1 MFMFCS
7 YCDIDQ
13 ILYCQN
19 TATLHIVF
27 FDNKKFIIMDNLQ
40 MAVNSQVSEKKQEES
55 VNLLSLNVVRR
66 EGAISS
72 FKSDKISDA
81 IKKAFLAQT
90 KIRNNKTKDKEQEDS
105 IHKTVEGLTHKVV
118 SALTRRIADGD
129 MIHIEDIQDQV
140 ELALMRDE
148 HHKVARAYVLY
159 REQRAASRYHTKK
172 LKEQVGAKASS
183 MTVTKRNG
191 DKEAI
196 SLDKITNRVS
206 VLSTGLNIDPIVV
219 VQKAVPGL
227 YNEIT
232 STEIDTYLAE
242 TAASLTVE
250 HPDYSYLA
258 ARIKANSLHK
268 DTPGFIIATKNLFDD
283 GLLREEYFNKVMSS
297 AEDIESIIDYDRD
310 YNFDYFAFTT
320 LIRAYLL
327 KFENKTIERPQD
339 LWMRVALTVAG
350 DTFNFNK
357 VKETYDS
364 LSNGYYTHATP
375 TLFNSGL
382 KMQQLSSCFLIG
394 MEDDSIE
401 GIFNTI
407 KDCALISKTAGGIG
421 MHAHNIR
428 GSGSRIKSTNGK
440 SNGLIP
446 FLKIFNETAKSVD
459 QGGGKRKGSFAVY
472 LEPWHA
478 DVEQFLE
485 LRKNTGAE
493 EFRARDLFYALWI
506 PDLFMKRVED
516 DGDWTLMSEHECP
529 GLSDAYGDEFVNLY
543 EKYEKELPQL
553 ETIKAR
559 DLMSKIIEAQIETG
573 QPYMLYKDSIN
584 NKSNQ
589 KNIGVIKSSNL
600 CAEIVEYS
608 DKSETSVCNLASIAL
623 PKFIKKSKSKKKEYD
638 YKALYKMAK
647 LATKNLDEVID
658 INFYPTIKTETSNSK
673 HRPIGL
679 GIQGL
684 ADVFF
689 ELEIAYDSE
698 EAKEINKLIFET
710 IYFGAL
716 EASHELAKEK
726 GTYSTFE
733 GSPLSE
739 GKFQFDM
746 WDTSPSNMWDW
757 ETLREKIKKDGVRN
771 SLTTACMPTAST
783 GIILGNTETFQIQT
797 SNIYKRQTLSGEFL
811 LVNRHLVKALSQRNL
826 WNKEMRDKIIL
837 ENGSVQNIS
846 NFPEDLK
853 ETYKTVWETSQKSVI
868 DMAADRAPFIDQTQS
883 MNLWLSTPSFGKVN
897 SMHMYAW
904 KKGLKTGMYYLRS
917 RSAVDAVKVT
927 VSSEKTAKEDF
938 IKSQITQTNDPEDCL
953 TCSA

>member
-1 MFMFCS
+1 
-7 YCDIDQ
+7 
-13 ILYCQN
+13 
-19 TATLHIVF
+19 
-27 FDNKKFIIMDNLQ
+27 
-40 MAVNSQVSEKKQEES
+40 MADNSQVSEKKAEGS

-66 EGAISS
+66 EGSISS

-105 IHKTVEGLTHKVV
+105 IHKTVESLTHKVV

-283 GLLREEYFNKVMSS
+283 GLLREEYYNKVMAS

-339 LWMRVALTVAG
+339 LWMRVALTVSG
-350 DTFNFNK
+350 DAFNFDK

-478 DVEQFLE
+478 DIEQFLE

-529 GLSDAYGDEFVNLY
+529 GLSDAYGNEFVKLY
-543 EKYEKELPQL
+543 EKYEKEIPHL
-553 ETIKAR
+553 EKIKAR

-623 PKFIKKSKSKKKEYD
+623 PKFIKKSKGKKKEYD
-638 YKALYKMAK
+638 YKALYKIAK

-658 INFYPTIKTETSNSK
+658 INFYPTDKTETSNSK

-689 ELEIAYDSE
+689 ELEIAHDSE
-698 EAKEINKLIFET
+698 EAKDINKLIFET

-726 GTYSTFE
+726 GAYSTFK

-746 WDTSPSNMWDW
+746 WGASPSDMWDW
-757 ETLREKIKKDGVRN
+757 ETLREKIKKDGARN

-883 MNLWLSTPSFGKVN
+883 MNLWLSTPTFGKVN

-927 VSSEKTAKEDF
+927 VSSEKVAKEDF
-938 IKSQITQTNDPEDCL
+938 IKSQVTESNEPEDCL

>member
-1 MFMFCS
+1 
-7 YCDIDQ
+7 
-13 ILYCQN
+13 
-19 TATLHIVF
+19 
-27 FDNKKFIIMDNLQ
+27 
-40 MAVNSQVSEKKQEES
+40 MADHSQVSQKKETNES

-66 EGAISS
+66 DGSISP

-90 KIRNNKTKDKEQEDS
+90 KIRNNKNQDKEQVNG
-105 IHKTVEGLTHKVV
+105 IHKTVSVLTHKVV

-129 MIHIEDIQDQV
+129 LIHIEDIQDQV

-183 MTVTKRNG
+183 MMVTKRDG
-191 DKEAI
+191 EKEPI

-206 VLSTGLNIDPIVV
+206 VLSTGLSIDPIVV

-268 DTPGFIIATKNLFDD
+268 DTPGFIISTKNLFND
-283 GLLREEYFNKVMSS
+283 GLLREDYYNKVMAS

-320 LIRAYLL
+320 LVRAYLL
-327 KFENKTIERPQD
+327 KFENRTIERPQD
-339 LWMRVALTVAG
+339 LWMRVALTVSG
-350 DTFNFNK
+350 DNFNIDK
-357 VKETYDS
+357 VKETYDN

-478 DVEQFLE
+478 DIEKFLE

-506 PDLFMKRVED
+506 PDLFMQRVEED
-516 DGDWTLMSEHECP
+516 KDWTLMSEHECP
-529 GLSDAYGDEFVNLY
+529 GLSDSYGEEFVKLY
-543 EKYEKELPQL
+543 EKYEKDIPHL
-553 ETIKAR
+553 EKINAR
-559 DLMSKIIEAQIETG
+559 ALMSKIIEAQIETG

-623 PKFIKKSKSKKKEYD
+623 PKFIKKSKKTQTKEYD
-638 YKALYKMAK
+638 YKELYKTAK

-658 INFYPTIKTETSNSK
+658 INFYPTNKTKISNSK

-689 ELEIAYDSE
+689 ELEIAYDSDK
-698 EAKEINKLIFET
+698 AKQINKLIFET

-726 GTYSTFE
+726 GTYSTFK

-739 GKFQFDM
+739 GKFQFDL
-746 WDTSPSNMWDW
+746 WNTKPSEMWDW
-757 ETLREKIKKDGVRN
+757 DTLREKIKKDGVRN

-783 GIILGNTETFQIQT
+783 GIILSNTETFQIQT

-811 LVNRHLVKALSQRNL
+811 LVNRHLVKALSKRKM
-826 WNKEMRDKIIL
+826 WDKEMRDKIIL
-837 ENGSVQNIS
+837 ENGSVQNIPG
-846 NFPEDLK
+846 FPNDLK
-853 ETYKTVWETSQKSVI
+853 ETYKTVWETSQKTVI

-883 MNLWLSTPSFGKVN
+883 MNLWLATPTFGKVN

-927 VSSEKTAKEDF
+927 VSSEKVAKEEF
-938 IKSQITQTNDPEDCL
+938 IKSQVTENNDPEECL

>member
-1 MFMFCS
+1 MMKENS
-7 YCDIDQ
+7 LVSPKIDHAQ
-13 ILYCQN
+13 
-19 TATLHIVF
+19 
-27 FDNKKFIIMDNLQ
+27 
-40 MAVNSQVSEKKQEES
+40 
-55 VNLLSLNVVRR
+55 VNLLSLSVVRR
-66 EGAISS
+66 DGSITP
-72 FKSDKISDA
+72 FKSDKIENA

-90 KIRNNKTKDKEQEDS
+90 KIRNNKSKDKEQEES
-105 IHKTVEGLTHKVV
+105 IHKTVEILTQKVV

-159 REQRAASRYHTKK
+159 REQRAASRYHTNK
-172 LKEQVGAKASS
+172 LKEQVGVKVSS
-183 MTVTKRNG
+183 LMVIKRDGTK
-191 DKEAI
+191 EPV

-206 VLSTGLNIDPIVV
+206 VLSTGLHIDPIVV
-219 VQKAVPGL
+219 AQKAIPGL
-227 YNEIT
+227 YPDIT
-232 STEIDTYLAE
+232 STEIDNYLAE
-242 TAASLTVE
+242 TAAALTVE

-268 DTPGFIIATKNLFDD
+268 ETPGFVIATKQLFDD
-283 GLLREEYFNKVMSS
+283 DLLKEDYYNKVMAN
-297 AEDIESIIDYDRD
+297 AEEIETIIDYDKD

-339 LWMRVALTVAG
+339 LWMRVALTVSC
-350 DTFNFNK
+350 DSFDFNK
-357 VKETYDS
+357 VKETYVN
-364 LSNGYYTHATP
+364 LSNGLYTHATP

-382 KMQQLSSCFLIG
+382 KMQQLSSCFLIA

-428 GSGSRIKSTNGK
+428 GSGSRINTTNGK

-478 DVEQFLE
+478 DVEKFLE

-506 PDLFMKRVED
+506 PDLFMKRVEND
-516 DGDWTLMSEHECP
+516 EDWTLMSEHECP
-529 GLSDAYGDEFVNLY
+529 DLSNNYGEDFEKLY
-543 EKYEKELPQL
+543 EKYEKELPNL
-553 ETIKAR
+553 EKIKAR
-559 DLMSKIIEAQIETG
+559 SLMSKIIEAQIETG

-608 DKSETSVCNLASIAL
+608 DGNETAVCNLASIAL
-623 PKFIKKSKSKKKEYD
+623 PQFIKKTNNKKEYD
-638 YKALYKMAK
+638 YKRLYETAK
-647 LATKNLDEVID
+647 LATKNLDRVID
-658 INFYPTIKTETSNSK
+658 INFYPTNKTERSNNK

-684 ADVFF
+684 ADVYFK
-689 ELEIAYDSE
+689 LNLAYDSE
-698 EAKEINKLIFET
+698 KAKEINKLIFET

-716 EASHELAKEK
+716 EASCELAKEK
-726 GTYSTFE
+726 GVYSTFK

-739 GKFQFDM
+739 GKFQFDLWNIKPSKM
-746 WDTSPSNMWDW
+746 WNWDT
-757 ETLREKIKKDGVRN
+757 LGEKIKKYGVRN

-811 LVNRHLVKALSQRNL
+811 LVNRFLVKELSKRNL

-837 ENGSVQNIS
+837 ENGSVQNITD
-846 NFPEDLK
+846 FPDDLK
-853 ETYKTVWETSQKSVI
+853 GVYKTVWETSQKTVI

-883 MNLWLSTPSFGKVN
+883 MNLWLSTPTFGKVN

-927 VSSEKTAKEDF
+927 VSSEKIAKEEF
-938 IKSQITQTNDPEDCL
+938 IKNASKDQESEECL

>member
-1 MFMFCS
+1 MA
-7 YCDIDQ
+7 DI
-13 ILYCQN
+13 
-19 TATLHIVF
+19 
-27 FDNKKFIIMDNLQ
+27 
-40 MAVNSQVSEKKQEES
+40 SQVSEKKAEES

-90 KIRNNKTKDKEQEDS
+90 KIRNNKSKDKEQEDS

-283 GLLREEYFNKVMSS
+283 GLLREEYFNKVMAS

-658 INFYPTIKTETSNSK
+658 INFYPTSKTETSNSK

>member
-1 MFMFCS
+1 M
-7 YCDIDQ
+7 
-13 ILYCQN
+13 
-19 TATLHIVF
+19 A
-27 FDNKKFIIMDNLQ
+27 DNSPMLAKKD
-40 MAVNSQVSEKKQEES
+40 VNSKKI
-55 VNLLSLNVVRR
+55 NLLSLSVVRR
-66 EGAISS
+66 DGSITP
-72 FKSDKISDA
+72 FKADKISNA

-90 KIRNNKTKDKEQEDS
+90 KIRNNKNKEKEQQES
-105 IHKTVEGLTHKVV
+105 IYKTVENLTNKVV

-159 REQRAASRYHTKK
+159 REQRAASRYHTNK
-172 LKEQVGAKASS
+172 LKEQIGIKVSS
-183 MTVTKRNG
+183 LMIVKRDG
-191 DKEAI
+191 SKEPV

-219 VQKAVPGL
+219 AQKAIPGL
-227 YNEIT
+227 YPDIT
-232 STEIDTYLAE
+232 STEIDNYLAE
-242 TAASLTVE
+242 TAAALTVE

-268 DTPGFIIATKNLFDD
+268 ETPGFVIATKNLYDD
-283 GLLREEYFNKVMSS
+283 GLLKEEYYNKVMANSE
-297 AEDIESIIDYDRD
+297 AIEAIIDYDKD

-339 LWMRVALTVAG
+339 LWMRVALTVAC
-350 DTFNFNK
+350 DIFDYTK
-357 VKETYDS
+357 VKETYEN
-364 LSNGYYTHATP
+364 LCNGLYTHATP

-382 KMQQLSSCFLIG
+382 KMQQLSSCFLIA

-428 GSGSRIKSTNGK
+428 SSGSRIKTTNGK

-478 DVEQFLE
+478 DIEKFLE

-506 PDLFMKRVED
+506 PDLFMQRVEND
-516 DGDWTLMSEHECP
+516 EDWTLMSEHECP
-529 GLSDAYGDEFVNLY
+529 GLSNKFGKDFEKLY
-543 EKYEKELPQL
+543 NKYEKELPHL
-553 ETIKAR
+553 DKIKAR
-559 DLMSKIIEAQIETG
+559 TLMSKIIEAQIETG

-608 DKSETSVCNLASIAL
+608 DNNETSVCNLASIAL
-623 PKFIKKSKSKKKEYD
+623 PQFVKKTNNKKDYD
-638 YKALYKMAK
+638 YKKLYETTK
-647 LATKNLDEVID
+647 LATKNLDQVID
-658 INFYPTIKTETSNSK
+658 INFYPTKKTETSNNK

-684 ADVFF
+684 ADVYFK
-689 ELEIAYDSE
+689 LNIAYDSE
-698 EAKEINKLIFET
+698 KAKEINKLIFET

-716 EASHELAKEK
+716 EASCDLAKEK
-726 GTYSTFE
+726 GAYSTFK

-739 GKFQFDM
+739 GKFQFDL
-746 WDTSPSNMWDW
+746 WDVQPSNMWDW
-757 ETLREKIKKDGVRN
+757 DTLKEKIKKYGVRN

-811 LVNRHLVKALSQRNL
+811 LVNRFLVKDLSKRNL

-837 ENGSVQNIS
+837 ENGSVQNIPD
-846 NFPEDLK
+846 FPEDLK
-853 ETYKTVWETSQKSVI
+853 EIYKTVWETSQKTVI
-868 DMAADRAPFIDQTQS
+868 DMAADRGPFIDQTQS
-883 MNLWLSTPSFGKVN
+883 MNLWLSTPTFGKVN

-927 VSSEKTAKEDF
+927 VSSEKVAKKEF
-938 IKSQITQTNDPEDCL
+938 IKNTTTDNDSEECL

>member
-1 MFMFCS
+1 
-7 YCDIDQ
+7 
-13 ILYCQN
+13 
-19 TATLHIVF
+19 
-27 FDNKKFIIMDNLQ
+27 MDKLQ
-40 MAVNSQVSEKKQEES
+40 MADNSQVSQKKQKEES

-66 EGAISS
+66 DGSISS

-90 KIRNNKTKDKEQEDS
+90 KIRNNKNKDKEQEGS
-105 IHKTVEGLTHKVV
+105 IHKTVASLTHKVV

-129 MIHIEDIQDQV
+129 MVHIEDIQDQV

-191 DKEAI
+191 EKEAI

-268 DTPGFIIATKNLFDD
+268 DTPGFIIATKNLFED
-283 GLLREEYFNKVMSS
+283 GLLRKDYHNKVMAS

-320 LIRAYLL
+320 LTRAYLL

-339 LWMRVALTVAG
+339 LWMRVALTVSG
-350 DTFNFNK
+350 DTFNFDK
-357 VKETYDS
+357 VKKTYDS

-478 DVEQFLE
+478 DIEQFLE

-506 PDLFMKRVED
+506 PDLFMRRVEE
-516 DGDWTLMSEHECP
+516 DGNWTLMSEHECP
-529 GLSDAYGDEFVNLY
+529 GLSNTYGEEFVQLY
-543 EKYEKELPQL
+543 EKYEKKIPHL
-553 ETIKAR
+553 EKIKAR

-623 PKFIKKSKSKKKEYD
+623 PKFIKKSKNNKIKEYD
-638 YKALYKMAK
+638 YKSLYKTAK
-647 LATKNLDEVID
+647 LAIKNLDEVID
-658 INFYPTIKTETSNSK
+658 INFYPTDKTEISNNK

-689 ELEIAYDSE
+689 ELEIAYDSD
-698 EAKEINKLIFET
+698 EAKNINKLIFET

-726 GTYSTFE
+726 GTYSTFK
-733 GSPLSE
+733 GSPLSK

-746 WDTSPSNMWDW
+746 WDTKPSDMWDW

-811 LVNRHLVKALSQRNL
+811 LVNRHLVKALSKRNL

-853 ETYKTVWETSQKSVI
+853 ETFKTVWETSQRSVI

-883 MNLWLSTPSFGKVN
+883 MNLWLSTPTFGKVN

-927 VSSEKTAKEDF
+927 VSSEKVAKEDF
-938 IKSQITQTNDPEDCL
+938 VKSQINENDELEECL

>member
-1 MFMFCS
+1 
-7 YCDIDQ
+7 
-13 ILYCQN
+13 
-19 TATLHIVF
+19 
-27 FDNKKFIIMDNLQ
+27 
-40 MAVNSQVSEKKQEES
+40 MADNSQVSQNKAVEKS

-66 EGAISS
+66 DGSISS

-90 KIRNNKTKDKEQEDS
+90 KIRNNKNKEKEQEDS
-105 IHKTVEGLTHKVV
+105 IHKTVDELTHKVV

-172 LKEQVGAKASS
+172 LKEQVGAKASA
-183 MTVTKRNG
+183 MAVTKRNG
-191 DKEAI
+191 EKESI

-268 DTPGFIIATKNLFDD
+268 DTPGFIIATKNLFED
-283 GLLREEYFNKVMSS
+283 GLLRENYYNKVMAS
-297 AEDIESIIDYDRD
+297 AEEIESIIDYDRD

-320 LIRAYLL
+320 LTRAYLL

-339 LWMRVALTVAG
+339 LWMRVALTVSG
-350 DTFNFNK
+350 DTFNFDK
-357 VKETYDS
+357 IKETYDS

-472 LEPWHA
+472 LEPWHS
-478 DVEQFLE
+478 DIEQFLE

-506 PDLFMKRVED
+506 PDLFMKRVEE

-529 GLSDAYGDEFVNLY
+529 GLSDNYGDNFVSLY
-543 EKYEKELPQL
+543 EKYEKEMPNL
-553 ETIKAR
+553 EKIKAR
-559 DLMSKIIEAQIETG
+559 ELMSKIIEAQIETG

-608 DKSETSVCNLASIAL
+608 DKLETSVCNLASIAL
-623 PKFIKKSKSKKKEYD
+623 PKFIKKTKNKKSKEYD
-638 YKALYKMAK
+638 YKALYETAK

-658 INFYPTIKTETSNSK
+658 INFYPTNKTQTSNSK

-689 ELEIAYDSE
+689 ELEIPYDSD
-698 EAKEINKLIFET
+698 EAKNINKLIFET

-726 GTYSTFE
+726 GVYSTFE

-739 GKFQFDM
+739 GKFQFDL
-746 WDTSPSNMWDW
+746 WNIKPSNMWDW
-757 ETLREKIKKDGVRN
+757 DTLRSKIKKDGVRN

-811 LVNRHLVKALSQRNL
+811 LVNRHLVKALSKRNL

-883 MNLWLSTPSFGKVN
+883 MNLWLSTPTFGKVN
-897 SMHMYAW
+897 SMHMYSW

-927 VSSEKTAKEDF
+927 VSSEKVAKEDF
-938 IKSQITQTNDPEDCL
+938 VKSQIAENNEPEECL

>member
-1 MFMFCS
+1 
-7 YCDIDQ
+7 
-13 ILYCQN
+13 
-19 TATLHIVF
+19 
-27 FDNKKFIIMDNLQ
+27 
-40 MAVNSQVSEKKQEES
+40 MADNSQVSKKKTEES

-105 IHKTVEGLTHKVV
+105 IHKTVESLTHKVV

-283 GLLREEYFNKVMSS
+283 GLLREEYYNKVMAS

-339 LWMRVALTVAG
+339 LWMRVALTVSG
-350 DTFNFNK
+350 DAFNFDK

-478 DVEQFLE
+478 DIEQFLE

-516 DGDWTLMSEHECP
+516 DGNWTLMSEHECP
-529 GLSDAYGDEFVNLY
+529 GLSDAYGDDFVNLY
-543 EKYEKELPQL
+543 EKYEKEIPHL
-553 ETIKAR
+553 EKIKAR

-573 QPYMLYKDSIN
+573 QPYMLYKDAIN

-638 YKALYKMAK
+638 YKALYKIAK

-658 INFYPTIKTETSNSK
+658 INFYPTDKTETSNSK

-698 EAKEINKLIFET
+698 EAKDINKLIFET

-726 GTYSTFE
+726 GAYSTFK

-746 WDTSPSNMWDW
+746 WDTNPSDMWDW
-757 ETLREKIKKDGVRN
+757 ATLREKIKKDGVRN

-811 LVNRHLVKALSQRNL
+811 LVNRHLVKALSKRNL

-883 MNLWLSTPSFGKVN
+883 MNLWLSTPTFGKVN

-927 VSSEKTAKEDF
+927 VSSEKVAKEDF
-938 IKSQITQTNDPEDCL
+938 IKSQVTESNEPEDCL

>member
-1 MFMFCS
+1 
-7 YCDIDQ
+7 
-13 ILYCQN
+13 
-19 TATLHIVF
+19 
-27 FDNKKFIIMDNLQ
+27 
-40 MAVNSQVSEKKQEES
+40 MADNSQVSQKKES
-55 VNLLSLNVVRR
+55 ENIVNLLSLNVVRR
-66 EGAISS
+66 DGSITP
-72 FKSDKISDA
+72 FKSDKISNA

-90 KIRNNKTKDKEQEDS
+90 KIRNNKNKEKEQEDS
-105 IHKTVEGLTHKVV
+105 IHKTVENLTHKVV

-183 MTVTKRNG
+183 MMVTKRDG
-191 DKEAI
+191 EKEPI

-268 DTPGFIIATKNLFDD
+268 DTPGFIISTKNLFDD
-283 GLLREEYFNKVMSS
+283 GLLREDYYHKVMAS

-320 LIRAYLL
+320 LVRAYLL

-339 LWMRVALTVAG
+339 LWMRVALTITG
-350 DTFNFNK
+350 EKFNFEK
-357 VKETYDS
+357 IKETYNS

-394 MEDDSIE
+394 MEEDSIE

-478 DVEQFLE
+478 DIEHFLE

-506 PDLFMKRVED
+506 PDLFMQRVEED
-516 DGDWTLMSEHECP
+516 KEWTLMSEHECP
-529 GLSDAYGDEFVNLY
+529 GLSDTYGEEFVKLY
-543 EKYEKELPQL
+543 EKYEKDMPNL
-553 ETIKAR
+553 EKINAR
-559 DLMSKIIEAQIETG
+559 ALMSKIIEAQIETG

-623 PKFIKKSKSKKKEYD
+623 PKFIKKSNKNKIKEYD
-638 YKALYKMAK
+638 YNSLYQTAK

-658 INFYPTIKTETSNSK
+658 INFYPTNKTEISNIK

-689 ELEIAYDSE
+689 ELEIAYDSD
-698 EAKEINKLIFET
+698 EAKKINKLIFET

-726 GTYSTFE
+726 GAYSSFK

-739 GKFQFDM
+739 GKFQFDL
-746 WDTSPSNMWDW
+746 WNTKPSNMWNWDA
-757 ETLREKIKKDGVRN
+757 LRNKIKKDGVRN

-811 LVNRHLVKALSQRNL
+811 LVNRHLVKALSKRKL
-826 WNKEMRDKIIL
+826 WNKEIRDKIIL
-837 ENGSVQNIS
+837 ENGSVQNIPD
-846 NFPEDLK
+846 FPNDLK

-868 DMAADRAPFIDQTQS
+868 DMSADRAPFIDQTQS
-883 MNLWLSTPSFGKVN
+883 MNLWLSTPTFGKVN

-927 VSSEKTAKEDF
+927 VSSEKIAKEDF
-938 IKSQITQTNDPEDCL
+938 IKSQVTENNEQDECL

>member
-1 MFMFCS
+1 
-7 YCDIDQ
+7 
-13 ILYCQN
+13 
-19 TATLHIVF
+19 
-27 FDNKKFIIMDNLQ
+27 MDNLQ
-40 MAVNSQVSEKKQEES
+40 MADNSQVSEKKLEES

-66 EGAISS
+66 EGSISS

-105 IHKTVEGLTHKVV
+105 IHKTVESLTHKVV

-191 DKEAI
+191 DKEAV

-283 GLLREEYFNKVMSS
+283 GLLREEYYNKVMAS

-339 LWMRVALTVAG
+339 LWMRVALTVSG
-350 DTFNFNK
+350 DAFNFDK

-472 LEPWHA
+472 LEPWHS
-478 DVEQFLE
+478 DIEQFLE

-529 GLSDAYGDEFVNLY
+529 GLSDAYGDEFVKLY
-543 EKYEKELPQL
+543 EKYEKEFPQL

-638 YKALYKMAK
+638 YEALYKMAK

-658 INFYPTIKTETSNSK
+658 INFYPTNKTETSNSK

-698 EAKEINKLIFET
+698 EAKEVNKLIFET

-726 GTYSTFE
+726 GAYSTFK

-746 WDTSPSNMWDW
+746 WDTSPSDMWDW

-853 ETYKTVWETSQKSVI
+853 ETYKTVWEVSQKSVI

-883 MNLWLSTPSFGKVN
+883 MNLWLSTPTFGKVN

-927 VSSEKTAKEDF
+927 VSSEKTVKEDF
-938 IKSQITQTNDPEDCL
+938 IKSQITETNEPEDCL

>member
-1 MFMFCS
+1 MS
-7 YCDIDQ
+7 D
-13 ILYCQN
+13 
-19 TATLHIVF
+19 
-27 FDNKKFIIMDNLQ
+27 
-40 MAVNSQVSEKKQEES
+40 NSQVSAKIKNNNEI
-55 VNLLSLNVVRR
+55 NLLSLSVVRR
-66 EGAISS
+66 DGSIAQ
-72 FKSDKISDA
+72 FKSEKIFNA

-90 KIRNNKTKDKEQEDS
+90 KIRNNKEKDNEQTSS
-105 IHKTVEGLTHKVV
+105 IHKTIESLTDKVV
-118 SALTRRIADGD
+118 TALTRRIADGD

-172 LKEQVGAKASS
+172 LKEQVGVKVSS
-183 MTVTKRNG
+183 MMVTKRDG
-191 DKEAI
+191 TKEPV

-206 VLSTGLNIDPIVV
+206 VLSTGLSIDPIVV
-219 VQKAVPGL
+219 AQKAIPGL
-227 YNEIT
+227 YNDIT
-232 STEIDTYLAE
+232 STEIDNYLAE
-242 TAASLTVE
+242 TSAALTVE
-250 HPDYSYLA
+250 HPDYSNLA
-258 ARIKANSLHK
+258 ARIKSNALHK
-268 DTPGFIIATKNLFDD
+268 LTPGFVIATKNLFED
-283 GLLREEYFNKVMSS
+283 GLLHESYYNKVIQN
-297 AEDIESIIDYDRD
+297 AEEIESIIDYDRD
-310 YNFDYFAFTT
+310 YSFDYFALTT

-327 KFENKTIERPQD
+327 KFENQTIERPQD
-339 LWMRVALTVAG
+339 LWMRVALTVSG
-350 DTFNFNK
+350 KEFNLSK
-357 VKETYDS
+357 LKETYDS
-364 LSNGYYTHATP
+364 LSNGLYTHATP

-459 QGGGKRKGSFAVY
+459 QGGGKRKGSFAIY

-478 DVEQFLE
+478 DIEKFLE

-506 PDLFMKRVED
+506 PDLFMQRVEND
-516 DGDWTLMSEHECP
+516 EDWTLMSEHECP
-529 GLSDAYGDEFVNLY
+529 GLSDSYGKSFEKLY
-543 EKYEKELPQL
+543 TKYEQDMPHL
-553 ETIKAR
+553 EKIKAR
-559 DLMSKIIEAQIETG
+559 SLMSKIIEAQIETG
-573 QPYMLYKDSIN
+573 QPYMLYKDAIN
-584 NKSNQ
+584 EKSNQ

-608 DKSETSVCNLASIAL
+608 DKNETAVCNLASIAL
-623 PKFIKKSKSKKKEYD
+623 PSFVNKKTNEFD
-638 YKALYKMAK
+638 YNKLYQTAK
-647 LATKNLDEVID
+647 LATKNLDQVID
-658 INFYPTIKTETSNSK
+658 INFYPTSKTDTSNNL

-684 ADVFF
+684 SDVFF
-689 ELEIAYDSE
+689 KLSIPHDGE
-698 EAKEINKLIFET
+698 EAGKINKLIFET

-716 EASHELAKEK
+716 EASMELAKEK
-726 GTYSTFE
+726 GPYSSFK

-739 GKFQFDM
+739 GKFQFDLWDVKPSEM
-746 WDTSPSNMWDW
+746 WNWDA
-757 ETLREKIKKDGVRN
+757 LREKVIKHGVRN

-811 LVNRHLVKALSQRNL
+811 LVNRHLVKELSKRNL
-826 WNKEMRDKIIL
+826 WNKEMRDNIIL

-846 NFPEDLK
+846 KFPEDLK
-853 ETYKTVWETSQKSVI
+853 EIYKTVWETSQRTVI

-883 MNLWLSTPSFGKVN
+883 MNLWLSNPTFGKVN

-927 VSSEKTAKEDF
+927 VSSEKMAREN
-938 IKSQITQTNDPEDCL
+938 IINSQTNDSNEPEECL

>member
-1 MFMFCS
+1 MNQS
-7 YCDIDQ
+7 P
-13 ILYCQN
+13 
-19 TATLHIVF
+19 H
-27 FDNKKFIIMDNLQ
+27 
-40 MAVNSQVSEKKQEES
+40 VSAKSKQENNI
-55 VNLLSLNVVRR
+55 NLLSLSVIRR
-66 EGAISS
+66 DGSIAP
-72 FKSDKISDA
+72 FKSEKIFNA

-90 KIRNNKTKDKEQEDS
+90 KIRNNRHKDTEQTSS
-105 IHKTVEGLTHKVV
+105 IHKIIEKLTNKVV
-118 SALTRRIADGD
+118 QALTRRIADGD

-172 LKEQVGAKASS
+172 LKEQVGVKVSS
-183 MTVTKRNG
+183 MMVTKRDG
-191 DKEAI
+191 TKEPV

-206 VLSTGLNIDPIVV
+206 VLSTGLSIDPIIVA
-219 VQKAVPGL
+219 QKAIPGL
-227 YNEIT
+227 FSDIT
-232 STEIDTYLAE
+232 SAEIDNYLAE
-242 TAASLTVE
+242 TAAALTVE
-250 HPDYSYLA
+250 HPDYSNLA
-258 ARIKANSLHK
+258 ARIKSNALHK
-268 DTPGFIIATKNLFDD
+268 ETPGFIIATKNLFED
-283 GLLREEYFNKVMSS
+283 GLLKEDYYNKVM
-297 AEDIESIIDYDRD
+297 ENTDEIESIIDYDRD
-310 YNFDYFAFTT
+310 YSFDYFALTT

-339 LWMRVALTVAG
+339 LWMRVALTVSSNQ
-350 DTFNFNK
+350 FNFKK
-357 VKETYDS
+357 VKKTYDS
-364 LSNGYYTHATP
+364 LSNGLYTHATP

-459 QGGGKRKGSFAVY
+459 QGGGKRKGSFAIY

-478 DVEQFLE
+478 DIEKFLE

-506 PDLFMKRVED
+506 PDLFMQRVKD
-516 DGDWTLMSEHECP
+516 DDDWTLMSEHECP
-529 GLSDAYGDEFVNLY
+529 GLSDCYGDEFEKLY
-543 EKYEKELPQL
+543 IKYEKEKTHL
-553 ETIKAR
+553 EKIKAR
-559 DLMSKIIEAQIETG
+559 SLMSKIIEAQIETG

-584 NKSNQ
+584 KKSNQ

-608 DKSETSVCNLASIAL
+608 DKNETAVCNLASIAL
-623 PKFIKKSKSKKKEYD
+623 PKFIDKKNLKYD
-638 YKALYKMAK
+638 YKRLYETAK
-647 LATKNLDEVID
+647 LATKNLDQVID
-658 INFYPTIKTETSNSK
+658 INFYPTNKTDKSNNL

-679 GIQGL
+679 GVQGL
-684 ADVFF
+684 SDVFF
-689 ELEIAYDSE
+689 KLSIPHDGEKASR
-698 EAKEINKLIFET
+698 INKLIFES

-716 EASHELAKEK
+716 EASMELAKEK
-726 GTYSTFE
+726 GVYSTFK

-739 GKFQFDM
+739 GKFQFDL
-746 WDTSPSNMWDW
+746 WKVKPSNMWDW
-757 ETLREKIKKDGVRN
+757 DSLKEKIKKYGVRN

-811 LVNRHLVKALSQRNL
+811 LVNRHLVRELTKRNL
-826 WNKEMRDKIIL
+826 WNKEMRDNIIL
-837 ENGSVQNIS
+837 ENGSVQNIK

-853 ETYKTVWETSQKSVI
+853 DIYKTVWEISQRNVI

-883 MNLWLSTPSFGKVN
+883 MNLWLSNPTFGKVN

-904 KKGLKTGMYYLRS
+904 EKGLKTGMYYLRS

-927 VSSEKTAKEDF
+927 VSSEKVARENIINSKTEIDDD
-938 IKSQITQTNDPEDCL
+938 IEECL

>member
-1 MFMFCS
+1 
-7 YCDIDQ
+7 
-13 ILYCQN
+13 
-19 TATLHIVF
+19 
-27 FDNKKFIIMDNLQ
+27 MDNLQ
-40 MAVNSQVSEKKQEES
+40 MADNSQVSQKEEENKS

-66 EGAISS
+66 EGSISS

-90 KIRNNKTKDKEQEDS
+90 KIRNNKNKDKEQEDS
-105 IHKTVEGLTHKVV
+105 IHKTVESLTHKVV

-183 MTVTKRNG
+183 MMVTKRDG
-191 DKEAI
+191 EKEPV

-232 STEIDTYLAE
+232 SLEIDTYLAE

-268 DTPGFIIATKNLFDD
+268 DTPGFIITTKNLFND
-283 GLLREEYFNKVMSS
+283 GLLREDYYNKVMAS

-320 LIRAYLL
+320 LVRAYLL

-339 LWMRVALTVAG
+339 LWMRVALTVSG
-350 DTFNFNK
+350 ENFKFDK
-357 VKETYDS
+357 VKETYES

-478 DVEQFLE
+478 DIEQFLE

-506 PDLFMKRVED
+506 PDLFMKRVEED
-516 DGDWTLMSEHECP
+516 LDWTLMSEHECP
-529 GLSDAYGDEFVNLY
+529 GLSDTYGEEFVKLY
-543 EKYEKELPQL
+543 EKYEKEIPHL
-553 ETIKAR
+553 EKIKAR

-608 DKSETSVCNLASIAL
+608 DKTETSVCNLASIAL
-623 PKFIKKSKSKKKEYD
+623 PKFIKNSKNKKNKEYD
-638 YKALYKMAK
+638 YNALYQTAK

-658 INFYPTIKTETSNSK
+658 INFYPTNKTETSNSK

-689 ELEIAYDSE
+689 ELEIGYDSD

-716 EASHELAKEK
+716 EASNELAKDK
-726 GTYSTFE
+726 GAYSTFK

-746 WDTSPSNMWDW
+746 WDSKPSNMWDW
-757 ETLREKIKKDGVRN
+757 DTLKEKIKKDGVRN

-883 MNLWLSTPSFGKVN
+883 MNLWLSTPTFGKVN

-927 VSSEKTAKEDF
+927 VSSEKVAKEDF
-938 IKSQITQTNDPEDCL
+938 IKSQVTESNEPEDCL

>member
-1 MFMFCS
+1 
-7 YCDIDQ
+7 
-13 ILYCQN
+13 
-19 TATLHIVF
+19 
-27 FDNKKFIIMDNLQ
+27 
-40 MAVNSQVSEKKQEES
+40 
-55 VNLLSLNVVRR
+55 
-66 EGAISS
+66 
-72 FKSDKISDA
+72 
-81 IKKAFLAQT
+81 
-90 KIRNNKTKDKEQEDS
+90 
-105 IHKTVEGLTHKVV
+105 
-118 SALTRRIADGD
+118 
-129 MIHIEDIQDQV
+129 
-140 ELALMRDE
+140 MRDE

-172 LKEQVGAKASS
+172 LKEQVGVKVSS
-183 MTVTKRNG
+183 MMVTKRDG
-191 DKEAI
+191 TKEPV

-206 VLSTGLNIDPIVV
+206 VLSTGLSIDPIVV
-219 VQKAVPGL
+219 AQKAIPGL
-227 YNEIT
+227 YNDIT
-232 STEIDTYLAE
+232 STEIDNYLAE
-242 TAASLTVE
+242 TSAALTVE
-250 HPDYSYLA
+250 HPDYSNLA
-258 ARIKANSLHK
+258 ARIKSNALHK
-268 DTPGFIIATKNLFDD
+268 LTPGFVIATKNLFED
-283 GLLREEYFNKVMSS
+283 GLLHESYYNKVMQN
-297 AEDIESIIDYDRD
+297 AEEIESIIDYDRD
-310 YNFDYFAFTT
+310 YSFDYFALTT

-327 KFENKTIERPQD
+327 KFENQTIERPQD
-339 LWMRVALTVAG
+339 LWMRVALTVSG
-350 DTFNFNK
+350 KEFK
-357 VKETYDS
+357 LSKLKETYDS
-364 LSNGYYTHATP
+364 LSNGLYTHATP

-459 QGGGKRKGSFAVY
+459 QGGGKRKGSFAIY

-478 DVEQFLE
+478 DIEKFLE

-506 PDLFMKRVED
+506 PDLFMQRVEND
-516 DGDWTLMSEHECP
+516 EDWTLMSEHECP
-529 GLSDAYGDEFVNLY
+529 GLSDSYGKSFEKLY
-543 EKYEKELPQL
+543 TKYEQDMPHL
-553 ETIKAR
+553 EKIKAR
-559 DLMSKIIEAQIETG
+559 SLMSKIIEAQIETG
-573 QPYMLYKDSIN
+573 QPYMLYKDAIN
-584 NKSNQ
+584 EKSNQ

-608 DKSETSVCNLASIAL
+608 DKNETAVCNLASIAL
-623 PKFIKKSKSKKKEYD
+623 PSFVNKKTNEFD
-638 YKALYKMAK
+638 YNKLYQTAK
-647 LATKNLDEVID
+647 LATKNLDQVID
-658 INFYPTIKTETSNSK
+658 INFYPTSKTDTSNNL

-684 ADVFF
+684 SDVFF
-689 ELEIAYDSE
+689 KLSIPHDGE
-698 EAKEINKLIFET
+698 EAGKINKLIFET

-716 EASHELAKEK
+716 EASMELAKEK
-726 GTYSTFE
+726 GPYSSFK

-739 GKFQFDM
+739 GKFQFDLWDVKPSEM
-746 WDTSPSNMWDW
+746 WNWDA
-757 ETLREKIKKDGVRN
+757 LREKVIKHGVRN

-811 LVNRHLVKALSQRNL
+811 LVNRHLVKELSKRNL
-826 WNKEMRDKIIL
+826 WNKEMRDNIIL

-846 NFPEDLK
+846 KFPEDLK
-853 ETYKTVWETSQKSVI
+853 EIYKTVWETSQRTVI

-883 MNLWLSTPSFGKVN
+883 MNLWLSNPTFGKVN

-927 VSSEKTAKEDF
+927 VSSEKIAREN
-938 IKSQITQTNDPEDCL
+938 IINSQTNDSNEPEECL

>member
-1 MFMFCS
+1 
-7 YCDIDQ
+7 
-13 ILYCQN
+13 
-19 TATLHIVF
+19 
-27 FDNKKFIIMDNLQ
+27 
-40 MAVNSQVSEKKQEES
+40 MADNSQVSQKEEENKS

-66 EGAISS
+66 EGSISS

-90 KIRNNKTKDKEQEDS
+90 KIRNNKNKDKEQEDS
-105 IHKTVEGLTHKVV
+105 IHKTVESLTHKVV

-148 HHKVARAYVLY
+148 HHKIARAYVLY

-183 MTVTKRNG
+183 MMVTKRDG
-191 DKEAI
+191 EKEPV

-219 VQKAVPGL
+219 VQKAVPCL

-232 STEIDTYLAE
+232 SLEIDTYLAE

-268 DTPGFIIATKNLFDD
+268 DTPGFIITTKNLFND
-283 GLLREEYFNKVMSS
+283 GLLREDYYNKVMAS

-320 LIRAYLL
+320 LVRAYLL

-339 LWMRVALTVAG
+339 LWMRVALTVSG
-350 DTFNFNK
+350 ENFNFDK
-357 VKETYDS
+357 VKKTYES

-478 DVEQFLE
+478 DIEQFLE

-506 PDLFMKRVED
+506 PDLFMKRVEED
-516 DGDWTLMSEHECP
+516 LDWTLMSEHECP
-529 GLSDAYGDEFVNLY
+529 GLSDTYGEEFVKLY
-543 EKYEKELPQL
+543 EKYEKEIPYL
-553 ETIKAR
+553 EKIKAR

-608 DKSETSVCNLASIAL
+608 DKTETSVCNLASIAL
-623 PKFIKKSKSKKKEYD
+623 PKFIKNSKNKKNKEYD
-638 YKALYKMAK
+638 YNALYQTAK

-658 INFYPTIKTETSNSK
+658 INFYPTNKTETSNSK

-689 ELEIAYDSE
+689 ELEIGYDSD

-716 EASHELAKEK
+716 EASNELAKDK
-726 GTYSTFE
+726 GAYSTFK

-746 WDTSPSNMWDW
+746 WDSKPSNMWDW
-757 ETLREKIKKDGVRN
+757 DTLKEKIKKDGVRN

-811 LVNRHLVKALSQRNL
+811 LVNRHLVKALSKRNL

-846 NFPEDLK
+846 NFPENLK

-883 MNLWLSTPSFGKVN
+883 MNLWLSSPTFGKVN

-927 VSSEKTAKEDF
+927 VSSEKVAKDDF
-938 IKSQITQTNDPEDCL
+938 IKSQIVDNNEPEECL

>member
-1 MFMFCS
+1 
-7 YCDIDQ
+7 
-13 ILYCQN
+13 
-19 TATLHIVF
+19 
-27 FDNKKFIIMDNLQ
+27 
-40 MAVNSQVSEKKQEES
+40 MADNSQVSQKEEENKS

-66 EGAISS
+66 EGSISS

-90 KIRNNKTKDKEQEDS
+90 KIRNNKNKDKEQEDS
-105 IHKTVEGLTHKVV
+105 IHKTVESLTHKVV

-183 MTVTKRNG
+183 MMVTKRDG
-191 DKEAI
+191 EKEPV

-232 STEIDTYLAE
+232 SLEIDTYLAE

-268 DTPGFIIATKNLFDD
+268 DTPGFIITTKNLFND
-283 GLLREEYFNKVMSS
+283 GLLREDYYNKVMAS

-320 LIRAYLL
+320 LVRAYLL

-339 LWMRVALTVAG
+339 LWMRVALTVSG
-350 DTFNFNK
+350 ENFNFDK
-357 VKETYDS
+357 VKKTYES

-478 DVEQFLE
+478 DIEQFLE

-506 PDLFMKRVED
+506 PDLFMKRVEED
-516 DGDWTLMSEHECP
+516 LDWTLMSEHECP
-529 GLSDAYGDEFVNLY
+529 GLSDTYGEEFVKLY
-543 EKYEKELPQL
+543 EKYEKEIPYL
-553 ETIKAR
+553 EKIKAR

-608 DKSETSVCNLASIAL
+608 DKTETSVCNLASIAL
-623 PKFIKKSKSKKKEYD
+623 PKFIKNSKNKKNKEYD
-638 YKALYKMAK
+638 YNALYQTAK

-658 INFYPTIKTETSNSK
+658 INFYPTNKTKTSNSK

-689 ELEIAYDSE
+689 ELEIGYDSD

-716 EASHELAKEK
+716 EASNELAKDK
-726 GTYSTFE
+726 GAYSTFK

-746 WDTSPSNMWDW
+746 WDSKPSNMWDW
-757 ETLREKIKKDGVRN
+757 DTLKEKIKKDGVRN

-811 LVNRHLVKALSQRNL
+811 LVNRHLVKALSKRNL

-846 NFPEDLK
+846 NFPENLK

-883 MNLWLSTPSFGKVN
+883 MNLWLSSPTFGKVN

-904 KKGLKTGMYYLRS
+904 KRGLKTGMYYLRS

-927 VSSEKTAKEDF
+927 VSSEKVAKDDF
-938 IKSQITQTNDPEDCL
+938 IKSQIVDNNEPEECL

>member
-1 MFMFCS
+1 
-7 YCDIDQ
+7 
-13 ILYCQN
+13 
-19 TATLHIVF
+19 
-27 FDNKKFIIMDNLQ
+27 MDNLQ
-40 MAVNSQVSEKKQEES
+40 MADNSQVSEKKLEES

-66 EGAISS
+66 EGSISS

-105 IHKTVEGLTHKVV
+105 IHKTVESLTHKVV

-283 GLLREEYFNKVMSS
+283 GLLREEYYNKVMAS

-339 LWMRVALTVAG
+339 LWMRVALTVSG
-350 DTFNFNK
+350 DAFNFDK

-478 DVEQFLE
+478 DIEQFLE

-529 GLSDAYGDEFVNLY
+529 GLSDAYGNEFVKLY
-543 EKYEKELPQL
+543 EKYEKEIPHL
-553 ETIKAR
+553 EKIKAR

-658 INFYPTIKTETSNSK
+658 INFYPTSKTETSNSK

-726 GTYSTFE
+726 GAYSTFK

-746 WDTSPSNMWDW
+746 WDTSPSDMWDW

-811 LVNRHLVKALSQRNL
+811 LVNRHLVKALSKRNL

-883 MNLWLSTPSFGKVN
+883 MNLWLSTPTFGKVN

-927 VSSEKTAKEDF
+927 VSSEKTVKEDF
-938 IKSQITQTNDPEDCL
+938 IKSQITETNEPEDCL

>member
-1 MFMFCS
+1 
-7 YCDIDQ
+7 
-13 ILYCQN
+13 
-19 TATLHIVF
+19 
-27 FDNKKFIIMDNLQ
+27 MDNLQ
-40 MAVNSQVSEKKQEES
+40 MADNSQVSQKEEENKS

-66 EGAISS
+66 EGSISS

-90 KIRNNKTKDKEQEDS
+90 KIRNNKNKDKEQEDS
-105 IHKTVEGLTHKVV
+105 IHKTVESLTHKVV

-183 MTVTKRNG
+183 MMVTKRDG
-191 DKEAI
+191 EKEPV

-232 STEIDTYLAE
+232 SLEIDTYLAE

-268 DTPGFIIATKNLFDD
+268 DTPGFIITTKNLFND
-283 GLLREEYFNKVMSS
+283 GLLREDYYNKVMAS

-320 LIRAYLL
+320 LVRAYLL

-339 LWMRVALTVAG
+339 LWMRVALTVSG
-350 DTFNFNK
+350 ENFNFDK
-357 VKETYDS
+357 VKKTYES

-478 DVEQFLE
+478 DIEQFLE

-506 PDLFMKRVED
+506 PDLFMKRVEED
-516 DGDWTLMSEHECP
+516 LDWTLMSEHECP
-529 GLSDAYGDEFVNLY
+529 GLSDTYGEEFVKLY
-543 EKYEKELPQL
+543 EKYEKEIPYL
-553 ETIKAR
+553 EKIKAR

-608 DKSETSVCNLASIAL
+608 DKTETSVCNLASIAL
-623 PKFIKKSKSKKKEYD
+623 PKFIKNSKNKKNKEYD
-638 YKALYKMAK
+638 YNALYQTAK

-658 INFYPTIKTETSNSK
+658 INFYPTNKTETSNSK

-689 ELEIAYDSE
+689 ELEIGYDSD

-716 EASHELAKEK
+716 EASNELAKDK
-726 GTYSTFE
+726 GAYSTFK

-746 WDTSPSNMWDW
+746 WDSKPSNMWDW
-757 ETLREKIKKDGVRN
+757 DTLKEKIKKDGVRN

-811 LVNRHLVKALSQRNL
+811 LVNRHLVKALSKRNL

-846 NFPEDLK
+846 NFPENLK

-883 MNLWLSTPSFGKVN
+883 MNLWLSSPTFGKVN

-927 VSSEKTAKEDF
+927 VSSEKVAKDDF
-938 IKSQITQTNDPEDCL
+938 IKSQIVDNNEPEECL

>member
-1 MFMFCS
+1 
-7 YCDIDQ
+7 
-13 ILYCQN
+13 
-19 TATLHIVF
+19 
-27 FDNKKFIIMDNLQ
+27 MDKLQ
-40 MAVNSQVSEKKQEES
+40 MADNSQVSQKKQKEES

-66 EGAISS
+66 DGSISS

-90 KIRNNKTKDKEQEDS
+90 KIRNNKNKDKEQEDS
-105 IHKTVEGLTHKVV
+105 IHKTVESLTHKVV

-129 MIHIEDIQDQV
+129 MVHIEDIQDQV

-191 DKEAI
+191 EKEAI

-268 DTPGFIIATKNLFDD
+268 DTPGFIIATKNLFED
-283 GLLREEYFNKVMSS
+283 GLLRKDYHNKVMAS

-320 LIRAYLL
+320 LTRAYLL

-339 LWMRVALTVAG
+339 LWMRVALTVSG
-350 DTFNFNK
+350 DTFNFDK
-357 VKETYDS
+357 VKKTYDS

-478 DVEQFLE
+478 DIEQFLE

-506 PDLFMKRVED
+506 PDLFMRRVEE

-529 GLSDAYGDEFVNLY
+529 GLSNTYGEEFVQLY
-543 EKYEKELPQL
+543 EKYEKKIPHL
-553 ETIKAR
+553 EKIKAR

-623 PKFIKKSKSKKKEYD
+623 PKFIKKSKNNKIKEYD
-638 YKALYKMAK
+638 YKSLYKTAK
-647 LATKNLDEVID
+647 LAIKNLDEVID
-658 INFYPTIKTETSNSK
+658 INFYPTDKTEISNNK

-689 ELEIAYDSE
+689 ELEIAYDSD
-698 EAKEINKLIFET
+698 EAKNINKLIFET

-726 GTYSTFE
+726 GTYSTFK
-733 GSPLSE
+733 GSPLSK

-746 WDTSPSNMWDW
+746 WDTKPSDMWDW

-811 LVNRHLVKALSQRNL
+811 LVNRHLVKALSKRNL

-853 ETYKTVWETSQKSVI
+853 ETFKTVWETSQRSVI

-883 MNLWLSTPSFGKVN
+883 MNLWLSTPTFGKVN

-927 VSSEKTAKEDF
+927 VSSEKVAKEDF
-938 IKSQITQTNDPEDCL
+938 VKSQINENDELEECL

>member
-1 MFMFCS
+1 MS
-7 YCDIDQ
+7 D
-13 ILYCQN
+13 
-19 TATLHIVF
+19 
-27 FDNKKFIIMDNLQ
+27 
-40 MAVNSQVSEKKQEES
+40 NSQVSAKIKNNNEI
-55 VNLLSLNVVRR
+55 NLLSLSVVRR
-66 EGAISS
+66 DGSIAQ
-72 FKSDKISDA
+72 FKSEKIFNA

-90 KIRNNKTKDKEQEDS
+90 KIRNNKEKDNEQTSS
-105 IHKTVEGLTHKVV
+105 IHKTIEVLTDKVV
-118 SALTRRIADGD
+118 AALTRRIADGD

-172 LKEQVGAKASS
+172 LKEQVGVKVSS
-183 MTVTKRNG
+183 MMVTKRDG
-191 DKEAI
+191 TKEPV

-206 VLSTGLNIDPIVV
+206 VLSTGLSIDPIVV
-219 VQKAVPGL
+219 AQKAIPGL
-227 YNEIT
+227 YNDIT
-232 STEIDTYLAE
+232 STEIDNYLAE
-242 TAASLTVE
+242 TSAALTVE
-250 HPDYSYLA
+250 HPDYSNLA
-258 ARIKANSLHK
+258 ARIKSNALHK
-268 DTPGFIIATKNLFDD
+268 LTPGFVIATKNLFED
-283 GLLREEYFNKVMSS
+283 GLLHESYYNKVIQN
-297 AEDIESIIDYDRD
+297 AEEIESIIDYDRD
-310 YNFDYFAFTT
+310 YSFDYFALTT

-327 KFENKTIERPQD
+327 KFENQTIERPQD
-339 LWMRVALTVAG
+339 LWMRVALTVSG
-350 DTFNFNK
+350 KEFNLSK
-357 VKETYDS
+357 LKETYDS
-364 LSNGYYTHATP
+364 LSNGLYTHATP

-446 FLKIFNETAKSVD
+446 FLKIFNENAKSVD
-459 QGGGKRKGSFAVY
+459 QGGGKRKGSYAIY

-478 DVEQFLE
+478 DIEKFLE

-506 PDLFMKRVED
+506 PDLFMQRVEND
-516 DGDWTLMSEHECP
+516 EDWTLMSEHECP
-529 GLSDAYGDEFVNLY
+529 GLSDSYGKSFEKLY
-543 EKYEKELPQL
+543 TKYEQDMPHL
-553 ETIKAR
+553 EKIKAR
-559 DLMSKIIEAQIETG
+559 SLMSKIIEAQIETG
-573 QPYMLYKDSIN
+573 QPYMLYKDAIN
-584 NKSNQ
+584 EKSNQ

-608 DKSETSVCNLASIAL
+608 DKNETAVCNLASIAL
-623 PKFIKKSKSKKKEYD
+623 PSFVNKKTNEFD
-638 YKALYKMAK
+638 YNKLYQTAK
-647 LATKNLDEVID
+647 LATKNLDQVID
-658 INFYPTIKTETSNSK
+658 INFYPTSKTDTSNNL

-684 ADVFF
+684 SDVFF
-689 ELEIAYDSE
+689 KLSIPHDGE
-698 EAKEINKLIFET
+698 EAGKINKLIFET

-716 EASHELAKEK
+716 EASMELAKEK
-726 GTYSTFE
+726 GSYSSFK

-739 GKFQFDM
+739 GKFQFDL
-746 WDTSPSNMWDW
+746 WDVKPSDMWDW
-757 ETLREKIKKDGVRN
+757 DALREKVIKHGVRN

-811 LVNRHLVKALSQRNL
+811 LVNRHLVKELSKRNL
-826 WNKEMRDKIIL
+826 WNKEMRDNIIL

-846 NFPEDLK
+846 KFPEDLK
-853 ETYKTVWETSQKSVI
+853 EIYKTVWETSQRTVI

-883 MNLWLSTPSFGKVN
+883 MNLWLSNPTFGKVN

-927 VSSEKTAKEDF
+927 VSSEKMAREN
-938 IKSQITQTNDPEDCL
+938 IINSQTNDSSEPEECL

>member
-1 MFMFCS
+1 
-7 YCDIDQ
+7 
-13 ILYCQN
+13 
-19 TATLHIVF
+19 
-27 FDNKKFIIMDNLQ
+27 
-40 MAVNSQVSEKKQEES
+40 MADNSQVSQKEEENKS

-66 EGAISS
+66 EGSISS

-90 KIRNNKTKDKEQEDS
+90 KIRNNKNKDKEQKDS

-183 MTVTKRNG
+183 MMVTKRDG
-191 DKEAI
+191 EKEPV

-232 STEIDTYLAE
+232 SLEIDTYLAE

-268 DTPGFIIATKNLFDD
+268 DTPGFIITTKNLFND
-283 GLLREEYFNKVMSS
+283 GLLREDYYNKVMAS

-320 LIRAYLL
+320 LVRAYLL

-339 LWMRVALTVAG
+339 LWMRVALTVSG
-350 DTFNFNK
+350 ENFNFDK
-357 VKETYDS
+357 VKETYES

-478 DVEQFLE
+478 DIEQFLE

-506 PDLFMKRVED
+506 PDLFMKRVEED
-516 DGDWTLMSEHECP
+516 LDWTLMSEHECP
-529 GLSDAYGDEFVNLY
+529 GLSDTYGEEFVKLY
-543 EKYEKELPQL
+543 EKYEKEIPHL
-553 ETIKAR
+553 EKIKAR

-608 DKSETSVCNLASIAL
+608 DKTETSVCNLASIAL
-623 PKFIKKSKSKKKEYD
+623 PKFIKNSKNKKSKGYD
-638 YKALYKMAK
+638 YNALYQTAK

-658 INFYPTIKTETSNSK
+658 INFYPTNKTETSNSK

-689 ELEIAYDSE
+689 ELEIGYDSD

-716 EASHELAKEK
+716 EASNELAKDK
-726 GTYSTFE
+726 GAYSTFK

-746 WDTSPSNMWDW
+746 WDSKPSNMWDW
-757 ETLREKIKKDGVRN
+757 DTLKEKIKKDGVRN

-811 LVNRHLVKALSQRNL
+811 LVNRHLVKALSKRNL

-846 NFPEDLK
+846 NFPENLK

-883 MNLWLSTPSFGKVN
+883 MNLWLSSPTFGKVN

-927 VSSEKTAKEDF
+927 VSSEKVAKDDF
-938 IKSQITQTNDPEDCL
+938 IKSQIVDNNEPEECL

>member
-1 MFMFCS
+1 
-7 YCDIDQ
+7 
-13 ILYCQN
+13 
-19 TATLHIVF
+19 
-27 FDNKKFIIMDNLQ
+27 
-40 MAVNSQVSEKKQEES
+40 MADNSQVSQKEEENKS

-66 EGAISS
+66 EGSISS

-90 KIRNNKTKDKEQEDS
+90 KIRNNKNKDKEQEDS
-105 IHKTVEGLTHKVV
+105 IHKTVESLTHKVV

-183 MTVTKRNG
+183 MMVTKRDG
-191 DKEAI
+191 EKEPV

-232 STEIDTYLAE
+232 SLEIDTYLAE

-268 DTPGFIIATKNLFDD
+268 DTPGFIITTKNLFND
-283 GLLREEYFNKVMSS
+283 GLLREDYYNKVMAS

-320 LIRAYLL
+320 LVRAYLL

-339 LWMRVALTVAG
+339 LWMRVALTVSG
-350 DTFNFNK
+350 ENFNFDK
-357 VKETYDS
+357 VKETYES

-478 DVEQFLE
+478 DIEQFLE

-506 PDLFMKRVED
+506 PDLFMKRVEED
-516 DGDWTLMSEHECP
+516 LDWTLMSEHECP
-529 GLSDAYGDEFVNLY
+529 GLSDTYGEEFVKLY
-543 EKYEKELPQL
+543 EKYEKEIPYL
-553 ETIKAR
+553 EKIKAR

-608 DKSETSVCNLASIAL
+608 DKTETSVCNLASIAL
-623 PKFIKKSKSKKKEYD
+623 PKFIKNSKNKKSKGYD
-638 YKALYKMAK
+638 YNALYQTAK

-658 INFYPTIKTETSNSK
+658 INFYPTNKTETSNSK

-689 ELEIAYDSE
+689 ELEIGYDSD

-716 EASHELAKEK
+716 EASNELAKDK
-726 GTYSTFE
+726 GAYSTFK

-746 WDTSPSNMWDW
+746 WDSKPSNMWDW
-757 ETLREKIKKDGVRN
+757 DTLKEKIKKDGVRN

-811 LVNRHLVKALSQRNL
+811 LVNRHLVKALSKRNL

-883 MNLWLSTPSFGKVN
+883 MNLWLSSPTFGKVN

-927 VSSEKTAKEDF
+927 VSSEKVAKDDF
-938 IKSQITQTNDPEDCL
+938 IKSQILDNNEPEECL

>member
-1 MFMFCS
+1 MPTNS
-7 YCDIDQ
+7 
-13 ILYCQN
+13 L
-19 TATLHIVF
+19 VS
-27 FDNKKFIIMDNLQ
+27 KKTNIE
-40 MAVNSQVSEKKQEES
+40 NSI
-55 VNLLSLNVVRR
+55 NLLSLSVVRR
-66 EGAISS
+66 DGSIAL
-72 FKSDKISDA
+72 FKSDKIFNA

-90 KIRNNKTKDKEQEDS
+90 KIRNNKEKDNEQTSSVHQTID
-105 IHKTVEGLTHKVV
+105 ILTNKIV

-172 LKEQVGAKASS
+172 LKEQVGVKVSS
-183 MTVTKRNG
+183 MMVTKRDG
-191 DKEAI
+191 TKEPV

-206 VLSTGLNIDPIVV
+206 VLSTGLSIDPIVV
-219 VQKAVPGL
+219 AQKAIPGL
-227 YNEIT
+227 YNDIT
-232 STEIDTYLAE
+232 STEIDNYLAE
-242 TAASLTVE
+242 TAAALTVE

-258 ARIKANSLHK
+258 ARIKSNALHK
-268 DTPGFIIATKNLFDD
+268 ETPGFLIATKNLFED
-283 GLLREEYFNKVMSS
+283 GLLKEEYYNKVIENTD
-297 AEDIESIIDYDRD
+297 AIESIIDYDRD
-310 YNFDYFAFTT
+310 YSFDYFALTT

-339 LWMRVALTVAG
+339 LWMRVALTVSCNSF
-350 DTFNFNK
+350 DINK
-357 VKETYDS
+357 LKKTYDS
-364 LSNGYYTHATP
+364 LSNGLYTHATP

-428 GSGSRIKSTNGK
+428 AGGSRIKSTNGK

-478 DVEQFLE
+478 DIEKFLE

-506 PDLFMKRVED
+506 PDLFMKRVEND
-516 DGDWTLMSEHECP
+516 EDWTLMSEHECP
-529 GLSDAYGDEFVNLY
+529 GLSDNYGEKFDKLYTQY
-543 EKYEKELPQL
+543 EKDFPHLEK
-553 ETIKAR
+553 IKAR
-559 DLMSKIIEAQIETG
+559 TLMSKIIEAQIETG

-584 NKSNQ
+584 TKSNQ

-608 DKSETSVCNLASIAL
+608 DKNQTAVCNLASIAL
-623 PKFIKKSKSKKKEYD
+623 PKFVDKKNKQYNYKK
-638 YKALYKMAK
+638 LYETAK
-647 LATKNLDEVID
+647 LATKNLDQVID
-658 INFYPTIKTETSNSK
+658 INFYPTKKTDTSNNL

-684 ADVFF
+684 SDVFF
-689 ELEIAYDSE
+689 KLSIPHDGE
-698 EAKEINKLIFET
+698 EAKKINKLIFET

-716 EASHELAKEK
+716 EASMEIAKEK
-726 GTYSTFE
+726 GPYSTFD
-733 GSPLSE
+733 GSPLSN
-739 GKFQFDM
+739 GKFQFDL
-746 WDTSPSNMWDW
+746 WGIKPSEMWDW
-757 ETLREKIKKDGVRN
+757 LSLKEKIKKYGIRN

-811 LVNRHLVKALSQRNL
+811 LVNRHLVEELSKRNL
-826 WNKEMRDKIIL
+826 WNKEMRDNIIL
-837 ENGSVQNIS
+837 ENGSVQTIN

-853 ETYKTVWETSQKSVI
+853 EIYKTVWETSQRTVI

-883 MNLWLSTPSFGKVN
+883 MNLWLSNPTFGKVN

-927 VSSEKTAKEDF
+927 VSSEKLAREN
-938 IKSQITQTNDPEDCL
+938 IINSSQTNEPEDCI

>member
-1 MFMFCS
+1 MADYS
-7 YCDIDQ
+7 P
-13 ILYCQN
+13 LSKKN
-19 TATLHIVF
+19 EATKNI
-27 FDNKKFIIMDNLQ
+27 
-40 MAVNSQVSEKKQEES
+40 
-55 VNLLSLNVVRR
+55 NLLSLSVVRR
-66 EGAISS
+66 DGSIAP
-72 FKSDKISDA
+72 FKSEKIFNA

-90 KIRNNKTKDKEQEDS
+90 KIRTNKDKDKEQTAS
-105 IHKTVEGLTHKVV
+105 IHKTIDDLTNKVV

-172 LKEQVGAKASS
+172 LKEQVGIKVSS
-183 MTVTKRNG
+183 MMVTKRDG
-191 DKEAI
+191 TKEAV

-206 VLSTGLNIDPIVV
+206 VLSTGLSIDPIVV
-219 VQKAVPGL
+219 AQKAIPGL
-227 YNEIT
+227 YNDIT
-232 STEIDTYLAE
+232 STEIDNYLAE
-242 TAASLTVE
+242 TAAALTVE

-258 ARIKANSLHK
+258 ARIKSNALHK
-268 DTPGFIIATKNLFDD
+268 ETPGFVIATKNLFED
-283 GLLREEYFNKVMSS
+283 GLLKKEYYNKVIVNSE
-297 AEDIESIIDYDRD
+297 AIESIIDYDRD
-310 YNFDYFAFTT
+310 YSFDYFALTT

-339 LWMRVALTVAG
+339 LWMRVALTVSC
-350 DTFNFNK
+350 DDFDLNK

-364 LSNGYYTHATP
+364 LSNGLYTHATP

-394 MEDDSIE
+394 MEDDSID

-472 LEPWHA
+472 LEPWHS
-478 DVEQFLE
+478 DIEKFLE

-506 PDLFMKRVED
+506 PDLFMKRVEND
-516 DGDWTLMSEHECP
+516 EDWTLMSEHECP
-529 GLSDAYGDEFVNLY
+529 GLSNNYGKAFEKIYN
-543 EKYEKELPQL
+543 KYEKDVPHLKK
-553 ETIKAR
+553 IKAR
-559 DLMSKIIEAQIETG
+559 VLMSKIIEAQIETG
-573 QPYMLYKDSIN
+573 QPYMLYKDQIN
-584 NKSNQ
+584 EKSNQ

-608 DKSETSVCNLASIAL
+608 DKNETAVCNLASIAL
-623 PKFIKKSKSKKKEYD
+623 PNFVDKKTKKYD
-638 YKALYKMAK
+638 YKKLYKIAK
-647 LATKNLDEVID
+647 LATKNLDQVID
-658 INFYPTIKTETSNSK
+658 INFYPTDKTNISNNL

-684 ADVFF
+684 SDVFF
-689 ELEIAYDSE
+689 KLSIPHDSK
-698 EAKEINKLIFET
+698 EAAKINKLIFET
-710 IYFGAL
+710 IYYGAL
-716 EASHELAKEK
+716 EASMELSKEK
-726 GTYSTFE
+726 GAYSTYK
-733 GSPLSE
+733 GSPISE
-739 GKFQFDM
+739 GKLQFDL
-746 WDTSPSNMWDW
+746 WNVKPSDMWDW
-757 ETLREKIKKDGVRN
+757 EVLKEKIKKYGVRN

-811 LVNRHLVKALSQRNL
+811 LVNRHLVKELTKRNL
-826 WNKEMRDKIIL
+826 WNKEMRDNIIL
-837 ENGSVQNIS
+837 ENGSVQNIH

-853 ETYKTVWETSQKSVI
+853 EIYKTVWETSQKTVI

-883 MNLWLSTPSFGKVN
+883 MNLWLSNPTFGKVN

-927 VSSEKTAKEDF
+927 VSSEKIAREN
-938 IKSQITQTNDPEDCL
+938 IINSSQNNEQEECL